1 MQDGGSK
8 RAAGWRRTRDAGGI
22 ATRVIGVIGTLA
34 ASWLASSG
42 AAQSLP
48 NAATGG
54 EARWALQPLALGSEV
69 GHDARLTGNLRL
81 RVTTIVTAPG
91 PREKRHQ
98 RLGSSML
105 EFYPVEAS
113 GFHLSAGTRMYDPRA
128 GEQWTNR
135 ALVVSAPRPLNVPGS
150 RAGLRR
156 TPTLTFGYT
165 GALADR
171 TRISVE
177 IGAMKGSAYA
187 SATDATRRLRG
198 ERGAGNPVNPIVH
211 LVVGRRF

>member
-1 MQDGGSK
+1 MQDGGSR
-8 RAAGWRRTRDAGGI
+8 RAAGRRRTRDARCI
-22 ATRVIGVIGTLA
+22 ATRVIGVIGALA

-48 NAATGG
+48 NAAAGG
-54 EARWALQPLALGSEV
+54 EARWALQPLALGSGVE
-69 GHDARLTGNLRL
+69 HDARLTGNLRL
-81 RVTTIVTAPG
+81 RVTTNVTAPG

-128 GEQWTNR
+128 GEQGTDR
-135 ALVVSAPRPLNVPGS
+135 GLVGAPRQRNVPGS

-165 GALADR
+165 AALADR
-171 TRISVE
+171 TRIGVE

-187 SATDATRRLRG
+187 SATDAMRRLRG
-198 ERGAGNPVNPIVH
+198 ERGAGNPVNPMVH